1 MSHTI
6 TQAQR
11 KGLRHHFS
19 GALRKVGAFS
29 TGLYAAHGGW
39 HAACQ
44 RSIAARG

>member
-19 GALRKVGAFS
+19 SALRKVGTFS

-39 HAACQ
+39 HAARH
-44 RSIAARG
+44 RSLSARG